1 LWAIGWWSD
10 RWAPSKQSGWSTSG
24 RPAGRPSVPWRRS
37 STSDN
42 RIKLIWKSENI
53 WKNAFFVVAKFSP
66 QKSLIK
72 LGWNCIFLVI
82 IIIFLNLHETKF
94 GFVLS
99 SEFCWT
105 WLESPL
111 NIFARICERKDAV
124 WSQVEAVRQV
134 DGVEVR
140 IPGKD
145 RNHELVRDLL
155 AARQDQLTQIGWAVR
170 QNLRVTKQRK

>member
-1 LWAIGWWSD
+1 M
-10 RWAPSKQSGWSTSG
+10 
-24 RPAGRPSVPWRRS
+24 
-37 STSDN
+37 
-42 RIKLIWKSENI
+42 KLH
-53 WKNAFFVVAKFSP
+53 FFGYYF
-66 QKSLIK
+66 
-72 LGWNCIFLVI
+72 FL
-82 IIIFLNLHETKF
+82 FNLHETKF
-94 GFVLS
+94 DFVSS

-124 WSQVEAVRQV
+124 RSQVEAVRQV

-155 AARQDQLTQIGWAVR
+155 AARQDQLTQIGWAAR